1 MQSPSLMKGMEMCGY
16 FQCIML
22 NFHVETQQWYSSHH
36 NPISQHL
43 LYYNVGN
50 YFIVNDQMYG
60 LVMCAYM
67 LFHMK
72 YEGK

>member
-1 MQSPSLMKGMEMCGY
+1 MV
-16 FQCIML
+16 F
-22 NFHVETQQWYSSHH
+22 

-50 YFIVNDQMYG
+50 YFIVNGKIYG
-60 LVMCAYM
+60 LVMCTYM